1 MQIREKNK
9 TKIWAKK
16 LTDQQRSSFFYL
28 KGTVHFKLRGV
39 NKTARMKILALSTQ
53 IFQRNQHHI
62 RKTLGMSIILEGEFR
77 ERKKI

>member
-16 LTDQQRSSFFYL
+16 HTDQQRSGFFYM
-28 KGTVHFKLRGV
+28 KGTAHFKLRGV

-62 RKTLGMSIILEGEFR
+62 RK
-77 ERKKI
+77 

>member
-16 LTDQQRSSFFYL
+16 LTDQQRSGFFYM

-53 IFQRNQHHI
+53 IF
-62 RKTLGMSIILEGEFR
+62 
-77 ERKKI
+77 